1 MATVKTNIARQYRDL
16 DLNFTI
22 HPVKKDVNKHLDAL
36 AVINSVKNLILTNH
50 YERPFQPSLGS
61 GVERMLFEPIDFLT
75 AQSLRSEIE
84 NVITNHEP
92 RVVIDSILVVADPD
106 NNSYSVSLQ
115 FFIGNNVEPTAI
127 NLILER
133 TR

>member
-1 MATVKTNIARQYRDL
+1 MAQTLTKRYSDIDF
-16 DLNFTI
+16 NFTRTPGRNDI
-22 HPVKKDVNKHLDAL
+22 AL
-36 AVINSVKNLILTNH
+36 SYDEMAVIRSVRNLLLTKN
-50 YERPFQPSLGS
+50 YERPFQPTIGS
-61 GVERMLFEPIDFLT
+61 RVNQMLFEPIDFLT

-84 NVITNHEP
+84 SVITNNEP
-92 RVVIDSILVVADPD
+92 RVKIDSILVNADAD
-106 NNSYSVSLQ
+106 NNAYNVTLQ

>member
-1 MATVKTNIARQYRDL
+1 MVQTITKRYADIDF
-16 DLNFTI
+16 NFTRLPGRNDI
-22 HPVKKDVNKHLDAL
+22 AL
-36 AVINSVKNLILTNH
+36 SYDEMAVIRSVRNLLLTKN
-50 YERPFQPSLGS
+50 YERPFQPSIGS
-61 GVERMLFEPIDFLT
+61 RVQQMLFDPVDFLT

-84 NVITNHEP
+84 SVITNHEP
-92 RVVIDSILVVADPD
+92 RVKIDSILVNADPD
-106 NNSYSVSLQ
+106 NNAYNVTLQ